1 MSIAISFLKVSMVI
15 CLAMSILISC
25 KKESSKKTPTCDG
38 SHPTYNSAI
47 KSIINGNCNSSG
59 CHNAGSSNGD
69 FTSYS
74 GLAPY
79 LNNGSFKR
87 EVLTNQTMPENGSL
101 SQTQLNS
108 IQCWVNDGYPEN

>member
-47 KSIINGNCNSSG
+47 KSIINGNCTSSG

-79 LNNGSFKR
+79 LNNGSF
-87 EVLTNQTMPENGSL
+87 QTRSADQPNHAGKW
-101 SQTQLNS
+101 QPVANTTQLHS
-108 IQCWVNDGYPEN
+108 VLGE